1 MITKNYKFSG
11 PTPLRSEM
19 SKIMEVFTRTAIP
32 RDRLE
37 GSPYPEN
44 AAMFISSI
52 ARTNLGM
59 VSNKISTVTTVVYI
73 EKTGSIERES

>member
-1 MITKNYKFSG
+1 MIYITPITCLDYNQLHNFKFSG

-59 VSNKISTVTTVVYI
+59 VSNKM
-73 EKTGSIERES
+73 

>member
-59 VSNKISTVTTVVYI
+59 VSNKISTVTTFVYI
-73 EKTGSIERES
+73 EKTGSKERES